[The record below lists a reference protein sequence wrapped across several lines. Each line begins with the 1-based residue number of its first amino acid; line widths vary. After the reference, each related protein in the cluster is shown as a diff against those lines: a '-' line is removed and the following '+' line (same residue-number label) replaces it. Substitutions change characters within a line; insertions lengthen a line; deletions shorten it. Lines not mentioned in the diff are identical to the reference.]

1 MRGPKKSP
9 LFLPEIE
16 MEITTQIT
24 DWSNAF
30 LPEGLFLV
38 GVDQKAG
45 SQKISVFI
53 DGDKGVD
60 IADCQ
65 KLSRHLSEK
74 LDELDYGAEPY
85 YLEVSSPGADK
96 PLRVQRQYPKH
107 VGRELVVKLLAE
119 TELTGRLEQVT
130 DVGIVLALKDKK
142 KGYKDATEK
151 AITFAEIAEASVI
164 LSFK

>member
-9 LFLPEIE
+9 LFLPKKV
-16 MEITTQIT
+16 MEVLTQIA
-24 DWSNAF
+24 DWSSAF

-38 GVDQKAG
+38 DVEQKTG

-96 PLRVQRQYPKH
+96 PLKVTRQYPKH
-107 VGRELVVKLLAE
+107 IGRELFVKLTAE
-119 TELTGRLEQVT
+119 TELTGKLEEVT
-130 DVGIVLALKDKK
+130 EQGITLSLKDKK
-142 KGYKDATEK
+142 KGYKDAPQK
-151 AITFAEIAEASVI
+151 QIAFADIAEASVI